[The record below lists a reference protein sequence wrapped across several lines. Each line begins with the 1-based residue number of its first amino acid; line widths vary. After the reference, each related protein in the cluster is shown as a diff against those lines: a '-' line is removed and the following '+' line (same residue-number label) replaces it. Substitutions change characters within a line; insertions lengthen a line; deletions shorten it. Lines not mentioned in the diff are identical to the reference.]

1 MAIPPAYTAQAVLL
15 LDPQPTRL
23 ATTGVSPE
31 ATPLD
36 SGVVDSQA
44 QILASRSLA
53 QQAIDKL
60 GLVSDPELT
69 GQPAGLARAVDRL
82 AADRDGAGLAAAGTD
97 PVARFLERLDLRREG
112 KSYVITLA
120 YRSTDA
126 AKAAQVANT
135 VAQLYL
141 AGQLERKTAAT
152 RAAREL
158 LTVQTQGARAQLDEA
173 QQRLQAFR
181 TGAEPVALARPAGS
195 DDEVAEMN
203 RQLVLASAD
212 RIAAETRV
220 NQLRTSLTDGHPGA
234 LDSGSVLLQNL
245 SALKADVLRRE
256 AELSGQFGA
265 RHPRVQDLHN
275 EEATLDERI
284 GEAQRAEMRNRE
296 GEVEAARAKER
307 TLASSL
313 EALKGRAKRQDESA
327 HRAELLESEVE
338 LRRRSYEGLVER
350 ANSLAELDGMHEPDA
365 RVISE
370 AVPPT
375 TPTFPRPK
383 LLVSLGGVVGL
394 ALGLAL
400 LVLLESRDGGFRG
413 RAEVQASLGL
423 PTLALVPELPAG
435 RNATAPQD
443 YVLEKP
449 RSRYAEALRE
459 ILAAVML
466 EPCQGQKGRV
476 VLLTSVL
483 REEGKS
489 TLTLSLGRLAAAEGM
504 RVLALDVDLRH
515 PSLHRLAG
523 PPPGP
528 GVIELLRGDTPPE
541 DAIRTDPR
549 TDLRIL
555 ASSGRLSQPTRLL
568 TADRLGCVLDLAR
581 ERFDLVLV
589 DAAPLAAVA
598 DARLLAP
605 LADGTVL
612 VVRWAHTRREACVYA
627 IAELGTT
634 GATVLGAVL
643 SRVDPKKQRE
653 SRAAEAGVPHARL
666 ARYYAD

>member
-1 MAIPPAYTAQAVLL
+1 MAMDHARAGERRTAGAELSRAGRRPLPLALAAVRQPAPRRGRGRRRCHG
-15 LDPQPTRL
+15 D
-23 ATTGVSPE
+23 
-31 ATPLD
+31 
-36 SGVVDSQA
+36 
-44 QILASRSLA
+44 
-53 QQAIDKL
+53 
-60 GLVSDPELT
+60 
-69 GQPAGLARAVDRL
+69 PAGLHRAGRPPPRPAAHPPGHHRRL
-82 AADRDGAGLAAAGTD
+82 ARGHPAGQRRRRQPGPDPGLALARPAGDRQARPRQRLRAGGSAGRPRPGGRPAGRRQGRRGARRRPPRPPGAVAGRPPDRDGAGLAAAATD
-97 PVARFLERLDLRREG
+97 PVARFLERLDVRREG

-158 LTVQTQGARAQLDEA
+158 LTVQTEAARAQLDEV
-173 QQRLQAFR
+173 QQRLHAFR

-212 RIAAETRV
+212 RIAAETRF

-265 RHPRVQDLHN
+265 RHPRVQDLRN

-313 EALKGRAKRQDESA
+313 EALKGRAKRQDEPA
-327 HRAELLESEVE
+327 HRAELLENEVE

-375 TPTFPRPK
+375 TPIFPRPK

-400 LVLLESRDGGFRG
+400 LVLLESRDCGFRG

-435 RNATAPQD
+435 RKATAPQD
-443 YVLEKP
+443 YVIEKP
-449 RSRYAEALRE
+449 RSRYAETLRE

-466 EPCQGQKGRV
+466 EPCQGQKGR
-476 VLLTSVL
+476 
-483 REEGKS
+483 
-489 TLTLSLGRLAAAEGM
+489 
-504 RVLALDVDLRH
+504 
-515 PSLHRLAG
+515 
-523 PPPGP
+523 
-528 GVIELLRGDTPPE
+528 
-541 DAIRTDPR
+541 
-549 TDLRIL
+549 
-555 ASSGRLSQPTRLL
+555 
-568 TADRLGCVLDLAR
+568 
-581 ERFDLVLV
+581 
-589 DAAPLAAVA
+589 
-598 DARLLAP
+598 
-605 LADGTVL
+605 
-612 VVRWAHTRREACVYA
+612 
-627 IAELGTT
+627 
-634 GATVLGAVL
+634 
-643 SRVDPKKQRE
+643 
-653 SRAAEAGVPHARL
+653 
-666 ARYYAD
+666 